1 MLNSNQSVCKNEPTF
16 CQTVATSVMARR
28 HAQSECVCEGLA
40 LFLRQQGGW
49 NINSRLFS
57 LIHTLSNILMA
68 NATDLNSEHWI
79 WVELSMSHNVMGK
92 DAPQYVLC
100 FLKICPPKNECYK
113 MCKLIEAFT
122 AQYCVWQIKALIIL
136 LKGCFTQKSLLW

>member
-1 MLNSNQSVCKNEPTF
+1 MLNSNQNVCKNEPTF

-40 LFLRQQGGW
+40 LFLRQQGWW

-57 LIHTLSNILMA
+57 LIHTLSNISMA

-100 FLKICPPKNECYK
+100 FWRSVRQRMN
-113 MCKLIEAFT
+113 
-122 AQYCVWQIKALIIL
+122 VIKCANL
-136 LKGCFTQKSLLW
+136 LKHSRHNIVFDK